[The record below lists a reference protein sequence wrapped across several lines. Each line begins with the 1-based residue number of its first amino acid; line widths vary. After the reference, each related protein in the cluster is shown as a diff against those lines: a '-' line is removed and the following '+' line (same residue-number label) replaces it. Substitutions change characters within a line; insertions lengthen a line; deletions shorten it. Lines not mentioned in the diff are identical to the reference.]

1 MLAYLVRRAVL
12 SVPVLVSLSI
22 AIFLL
27 LRVLPGDP
35 VTSAQ
40 GDGLALSKE
49 ERAVIRAELGLDR
62 LLSEQYLIWAR
73 DFLRGDGGRSLVHHT
88 SSLENVRRA
97 FPVTFE
103 LTVATVVLALCIAIP
118 GGVISAVRQNSWF
131 DYTTRGIVV
140 LGLSIPDFWL
150 GTMILVYF
158 SLWFGWTVPFGYV
171 SLIEHPWQ
179 NVQQFGLP
187 VLVVGV
193 RLSASTLRFT
203 RAGML
208 EVLNED
214 YIRTARAKGL
224 RPTVIVMRHALRNAL
239 IPIVTIVGIQMAY
252 LLGGAVVMETLF
264 SLPGIGQLTVSS
276 VKQLDYI
283 QVQTN
288 VMVFAIVTVFI
299 NFLVDATYAV
309 IDPRIRLH

>member
-1 MLAYLVRRAVL
+1 ML
-12 SVPVLVSLSI
+12 
-22 AIFLL
+22 F
-27 LRVLPGDP
+27 
-35 VTSAQ
+35 
-40 GDGLALSKE
+40 
-49 ERAVIRAELGLDR
+49 
-62 LLSEQYLIWAR
+62 
-73 DFLRGDGGRSLVHHT
+73 RS
-88 SSLENVRRA
+88 
-97 FPVTFE
+97 
-103 LTVATVVLALCIAIP
+103 
-118 GGVISAVRQNSWF
+118 
-131 DYTTRGIVV
+131 
-140 LGLSIPDFWL
+140 
-150 GTMILVYF
+150 
-158 SLWFGWTVPFGYV
+158 
-171 SLIEHPWQ
+171 
-179 NVQQFGLP
+179 
-187 VLVVGV
+187 VVGV

-224 RPTVIVMRHALRNAL
+224 RPSTVVMRHALRNAL

-252 LLGGAVVMETLF
+252 LFGGAVVMETLF

-276 VKQLDYI
+276 VKQLDYV